1 MTAANEGVMS
11 VLRDEDAKDLYPLV
25 MITEIDDDRSRPHH
39 AAMDGYMTT
48 PGEMDRLQLRPP
60 NGYNCRGNLIKVTW
74 NEANDMGLLDDSGAV
89 DMLSLREKNTP
100 EQAAL
105 IVSGIY
111 PDKGFKRGG
120 GLL

>member
-1 MTAANEGVMS
+1 
-11 VLRDEDAKDLYPLV
+11 LRDEDAKDLYPLV

-39 AAMDGYMTT
+39 ALMDGYMTT

-74 NEANDMGLLDDSGAV
+74 DEANDMGLIDDAGNV
-89 DMLSLREKNTP
+89 DMVALRKKNAP
-100 EQAAL
+100 EQEAL
-105 IVSGIY
+105 IVAGIY